1 MLAVLVAVLA
11 ASVLR
16 AFERSMSAFCWGTTV
31 MSFGIVM
38 LMYVALWLQYTPT
51 DASAVEGM
59 QHRYFLPL
67 TVLCTLCT
75 CECLQAIAARLRR

>member
-1 MLAVLVAVLA
+1 MRGLPGMA
-11 ASVLR
+11 ATP
-16 AFERSMSAFCWGTTV
+16 FCWGTTV

-38 LMYVALWLQYTPT
+38 LMYVALWLQHTPT

-67 TVLCTLCT
+67 AVLCTLCA